1 MTSATTTLQ
10 LLKAEA
16 FSLVLAMPD
25 TGGLAY
31 SAQILTNAKKVATTV
46 IQMLYVRTRLAV
58 LPVIATEDMMV
69 TGKTVTPVTTTLY
82 LLKLEAF
89 SLVLAMSDIEGVEYS
104 AQILTSALKK
114 FIIAIRMQLAQ
125 TPKEALSVFA
135 IEVMMVMGKAVKPV
149 TPMLRLLKQKD
160 SLAVRATSGTEEVE
174 HSAQT
179 LTSALKEPM
188 IVIQMQVVQTPTEA
202 SSVHVIEVTKAM
214 G

>member
-1 MTSATTTLQ
+1 MTPATTTLH

-89 SLVLAMSDIEGVEYS
+89 SLVLAMSDIEGVEH
-104 AQILTSALKK
+104 SAL
-114 FIIAIRMQLAQ
+114 
-125 TPKEALSVFA
+125 
-135 IEVMMVMGKAVKPV
+135 
-149 TPMLRLLKQKD
+149 
-160 SLAVRATSGTEEVE
+160 
-174 HSAQT
+174 T
-179 LTSALKEPM
+179 LTSAPFTLPSASRDA
-188 IVIQMQVVQTPTEA
+188 TTWRAA
-202 SSVHVIEVTKAM
+202 SSARATRASLRTPRTAQSVFPVVASPLKHLIMES
-214 G
+214 